1 MYTLAIQSPIFDNR
15 DCIRGTRTTQL
26 REFGAFETLAWAFR
40 KADQL
45 HDEWSLDLGDG
56 ANIQVWSDGACVAR
70 PRAEWAHEHPTEFDL
85 PF

>member
-15 DCIRGTRTTQL
+15 DCIRGTRTTIL

-40 KADQL
+40 KADRL
-45 HDEWSLDLGDG
+45 HDEWKLDLGDG
-56 ANIQVWSDGACVAR
+56 DNVQVWQDGKRVQR
-70 PRAEWAHEHPTEFDL
+70 PRAEWAKDDDFEL

>member
-45 HDEWSLDLGDG
+45 YHAWSLELGDG
-56 ANIQVWSDGACVAR
+56 DNIQVWRDGARVTR
-70 PRAEWAHEHPTEFDL
+70 PLAAWASSDDDFDL